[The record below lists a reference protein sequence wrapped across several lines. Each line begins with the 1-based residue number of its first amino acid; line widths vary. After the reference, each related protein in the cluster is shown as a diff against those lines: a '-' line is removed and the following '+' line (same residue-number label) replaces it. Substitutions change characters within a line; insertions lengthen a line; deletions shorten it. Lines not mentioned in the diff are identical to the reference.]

1 MDFFFPGKLCGAERG
16 ARRKVSSWCIWN
28 GEDIPGK
35 WPSSILADGNRE
47 TVRDLGT
54 NGRWREGAVNQG
66 KPVSTHYVKD
76 IMCKVSIT
84 GDLISLGNC
93 SQSSPFMT
101 IFVFSVPKSV
111 KGRTF
116 HLRSQKNHNML
127 TSVINLSTVSA
138 VSTLWTSRF
147 HATRAA
153 VIYLTLCDDVPPTTY
168 GTNGL
173 LELWNKRERKNCVAL
188 WWSLL
193 IIFFCHGATA
203 PTGPRISSLSRLHD
217 HTQTHHSL

>member
-1 MDFFFPGKLCGAERG
+1 
-16 ARRKVSSWCIWN
+16 
-28 GEDIPGK
+28 
-35 WPSSILADGNRE
+35 
-47 TVRDLGT
+47 LGT

-66 KPVSTHYVKD
+66 KPVSTHYIKD
-76 IMCKVSIT
+76 IMCKASIT

-116 HLRSQKNHNML
+116 HLRSQKFHNML

-153 VIYLTLCDDVPPTTY
+153 VLYLTLCDDVPPTTY

-188 WWSLL
+188 RWSLL
-193 IIFFCHGATA
+193 IFFFL
-203 PTGPRISSLSRLHD
+203 PRRNSPYWAKDLLIIEASRSHSDTPQFVGLLWTSSQPVAETSTWQHTTLSRDRHPCPRRD
-217 HTQTHHSL
+217 SNPQSQQASGRRPTP